1 MSDDESA
8 GKATTTVLPPS
19 FGTSSSGTKGM
30 ISAHAYK
37 ASSGSGFYEVDAARE
52 LGLDLE
58 SRQYNT
64 RLMALTK
71 PADYAAAR
79 QAEFDKVVAGVKKV
93 YQNSYTGFSNAG
105 MPHEM
110 AKGYALAAANTEK
123 QVRRQIMETLFPSGA
138 NLIGDAAM
146 VRSMTGSI
154 ANLAGTGGQAT
165 RRRRAPRKRAA
176 PRRRR

>member
-1 MSDDESA
+1 M
-8 GKATTTVLPPS
+8 
-19 FGTSSSGTKGM
+19 SSGASGYVT
-30 ISAHAYK
+30 SHAYK
-37 ASSGSGFYEVDAARE
+37 ASSGSGYYEVDAARE

-64 RLMALTK
+64 RLMTLTK

-123 QVRRQIMETLFPSGA
+123 QVRRQIMETLYPSGA
-138 NLIGDAAM
+138 NVIGNASL
-146 VRSMTGSI
+146 VRDTEGSV
-154 ANLAGTGGQAT
+154 ARLEGMGGGAP
-165 RRRRAPRKRAA
+165 RRRRAAPRKRAA

>member
-1 MSDDESA
+1 MSDDETGS
-8 GKATTTVLPPS
+8 KATTSVLS
-19 FGTSSSGTKGM
+19 SSSSSGTKGM
-30 ISAHAYK
+30 ISTHAYK
-37 ASSGSGFYEVDAARE
+37 ASGSGFHEVDAARE

-58 SRQYNT
+58 SRQYNI

-123 QVRRQIMETLFPSGA
+123 QVRRQIMETLYPSGA
-138 NLIGDAAM
+138 NVIGNASL
-146 VRSMTGSI
+146 VRDTEGSV
-154 ANLAGTGGQAT
+154 ANLAGMGGGAP
-165 RRRRAPRKRAA
+165 RRRRAAPRKRAA

>member
-1 MSDDESA
+1 MSRTSSPERLP
-8 GKATTTVLPPS
+8 TTTGSSSS
-19 FGTSSSGTKGM
+19 FGTKAM
-30 ISAHAYK
+30 ITSHAHK

-79 QAEFDKVVAGVKKV
+79 QAEFDKVVKGVQKV

-123 QVRRQIMETLFPSGA
+123 QVRRQIMETLYPSGA
-138 NLIGDAAM
+138 NVIGNASL
-146 VRSMTGSI
+146 VRDTEGSV
-154 ANLAGTGGQAT
+154 ARLEGMGGGAP
-165 RRRRAPRKRAA
+165 RRRRAAPRKRAA